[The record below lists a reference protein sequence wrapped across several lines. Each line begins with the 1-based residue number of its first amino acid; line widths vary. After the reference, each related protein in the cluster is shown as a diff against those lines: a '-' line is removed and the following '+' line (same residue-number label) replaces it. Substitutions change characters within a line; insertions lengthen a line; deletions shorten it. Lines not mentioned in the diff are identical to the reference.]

1 MSYDDES
8 RSVLGAADDAREM
21 TATRGWA
28 DLARWVTEQAAIEA
42 QAIERGVGSW
52 DEYQRAVGRLD
63 SFRRVLERPDSL
75 VAEANAVI
83 RGDN

>member
-28 DLARWVTEQAAIEA
+28 DLAKWVVEQAALET
-42 QAIERGVGSW
+42 QAIERGIGSW

-63 SFRRVLERPDSL
+63 SFRKVLERPEYL

-83 RGDN
+83 GGDN